1 MNLLPG
7 RKVSSPAKYVFH
19 ICIWPSADHAIAIK
33 LLSVSKIRELLES
46 GITPLIKYVFNA
58 SFYVFDKSKLF
69 TEKNEN
75 PKNQDVN

>member
-1 MNLLPG
+1 M
-7 RKVSSPAKYVFH
+7 FH
-19 ICIWPSADHAIAIK
+19 SCICPSEGLAIATE